1 MEYNQYWEGMQASSE
16 QCEIGRQLHNTRDSR
31 SSHESRWAIGEAVYP
46 RQGRVEIEGVNLSG
60 SEWIKLGCFSR
71 PLSVEGRCGQS
82 VVVDSEGTVL
92 GNALAHTIG
101 TSDQLLVHHCKH
113 SGTWTWPALNTRRL
127 SILRL
132 SSVHPRGA
140 ATYTR
145 RVRSTQPQPR
155 RRPTQRRP
163 DASPRS
169 EGCMTVRPPLV

>member
-101 TSDQLLVHHCKH
+101 TSDQLLVRHCKH
-113 SGTWTWPALNTRRL
+113 SGTWTWPVLNTRRL

-140 ATYTR
+140 ATYTQ

-169 EGCMTVRPPLV
+169 EGCMTVQPPLV